1 MCDRLLLLGLLG
13 EKLTFSADD
22 VQEVVNEM
30 MEESSY
36 GGQPQAD
43 RNGPAVSV
51 QLPTLELDLAR
62 LLVTPGLAE
71 EIANQIDTL
80 GVEQYDERLRRME
93 RSVLRLERLNL
104 EILVMLQKLVATA
117 ATPDLAPQP

>member
-1 MCDRLLLLGLLG
+1 M
-13 EKLTFSADD
+13 
-22 VQEVVNEM
+22 
-30 MEESSY
+30 
-36 GGQPQAD
+36 
-43 RNGPAVSV
+43 PA
-51 QLPTLELDLAR
+51 LELNLAR

-71 EIANQIDTL
+71 EIVNQIDTL

-117 ATPDLAPQP
+117 ATPDMAPQP